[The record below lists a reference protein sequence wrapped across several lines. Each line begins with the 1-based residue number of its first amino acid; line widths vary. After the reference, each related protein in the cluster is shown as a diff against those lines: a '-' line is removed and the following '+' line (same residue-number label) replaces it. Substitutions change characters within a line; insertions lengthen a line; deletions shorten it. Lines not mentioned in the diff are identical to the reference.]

1 MQEELAAI
9 DVSPLESL
17 MGIKAELET
26 LEARLTAM
34 EERKDS
40 VAAPVFVRVRN
51 DYETRRKSLEAEAA
65 PLKAA
70 AQAQYVKLAA
80 LLSRSA
86 ADHEAARL
94 DREEIEFRHA
104 LGEFDNTEFKR
115 KLAEI
120 DQQLAAKAASREQ
133 ALAVRQRF
141 VDAFRS
147 EAELESKL
155 PPVVVP
161 KPVPPPEPV
170 VVAPVAVVVPE
181 PEPELE
187 PEPIPLPV
195 VEPEPEPIP
204 RPAAEQTTRRLP
216 TLDMALKVPQIDV
229 PTMIAKPITV
239 NSPPPPAAP
248 PAAAGATQIMRAIKP
263 SELAAASAAPAGPPA
278 LPRAPEPAAAVGVIR
293 SARLVP
299 QNSEAGKL
307 SHTIGAKP
315 LTIGSGE
322 SCDIRVGGA
331 NARHAEVR
339 ASMAG
344 MTVSDLGGG
353 VRINGVVIE
362 QHLLRHEDVLEVGP
376 ARFTFREA

>member
-104 LGEFDNTEFKR
+104 LGEFDNAEFKR
-115 KLAEI
+115 KLSEI
-120 DQQLAAKAASREQ
+120 DHQLAAKSAAREE

-161 KPVPPPEPV
+161 KPAPPPEPV
-170 VVAPVAVVVPE
+170 IVAPVVIAPE
-181 PEPELE
+181 PEPE
-187 PEPIPLPV
+187 PEPIPVPV

-229 PTMIAKPITV
+229 PTLIAKPITA
-239 NSPPPPAAP
+239 NSPPPPSAP

-278 LPRAPEPAAAVGVIR
+278 LPRAPEPVAGTIR

-299 QNSEAGKL
+299 QNAEAGKL

-331 NARHAEVR
+331 SARHAEVR

>member
-104 LGEFDNTEFKR
+104 LGEFDDAEFKR
-115 KLAEI
+115 KLSEI
-120 DQQLAAKAASREQ
+120 DHQLAAKAAAREE

-161 KPVPPPEPV
+161 KPAPPPPEPV
-170 VVAPVAVVVPE
+170 VVAPVVVAPE
-181 PEPELE
+181 PEPE
-187 PEPIPLPV
+187 PIPVPV

-216 TLDMALKVPQIDV
+216 TLDVALKVPQIDV
-229 PTMIAKPITV
+229 PTLIAKPITA
-239 NSPPPPAAP
+239 NSPPPPSAP
-248 PAAAGATQIMRAIKP
+248 PATAGATQIMRAIKP

-278 LPRAPEPAAAVGVIR
+278 LPRTPEPAAGSVR

-299 QNSEAGKL
+299 QNAEAGKL

-331 NARHAEVR
+331 SARHAEVR

>member
-51 DYETRRKSLEAEAA
+51 DYEARRKTLESEAA

-80 LLSRSA
+80 LLSRSE

-104 LGEFDNTEFKR
+104 LGEFDNAEFKR
-115 KLAEI
+115 KLGEI

-155 PPVVVP
+155 PPVVVA
-161 KPVPPPEPV
+161 KPVPPPEPEI
-170 VVAPVAVVVPE
+170 VAAVAVVA
-181 PEPELE
+181 
-187 PEPIPLPV
+187 
-195 VEPEPEPIP
+195 EPEPEPMPAPVLEPAPILT
-204 RPAAEQTTRRLP
+204 PAAEQTTRRLP

-229 PTMIAKPITV
+229 PTLIAKPITA
-239 NSPPPPAAP
+239 NTPPPPSAP
-248 PAAAGATQIMRAIKP
+248 PAVAGATQIMRAIKP
-263 SELAAASAAPAGPPA
+263 SELAAATAPPVGPPA
-278 LPRAPEPAAAVGVIR
+278 LPRAPDPAAGTIR

-299 QNSEAGKL
+299 QNAEAGKL

>member
-1 MQEELAAI
+1 MQDELAAI

-26 LEARLTAM
+26 LESRLGAM
-34 EERKDS
+34 QERKDS
-40 VAAPVFVRVRN
+40 VAAPVFERVRK
-51 DYETRRKSLEAEAA
+51 DYESRRRALEADAA

-70 AQAQYVKLAA
+70 AREQYVKLAA
-80 LLSRSA
+80 LLSRSE

-104 LGEFDNTEFKR
+104 LGEFDKSEYKR
-115 KLAEI
+115 RVGEI
-120 DQQLAAKAASREQ
+120 DEQLAAKAAAREN

-147 EAELESKL
+147 EDELESAL
-155 PPVVVP
+155 PP
-161 KPVPPPEPV
+161 
-170 VVAPVAVVVPE
+170 APIAPE
-181 PEPELE
+181 PEPEPVPEVVAPAAPPAE
-187 PEPIPLPV
+187 PEPLPV
-195 VEPEPEPIP
+195 
-204 RPAAEQTTRRLP
+204 PAAEQTTRRLP
-216 TLDMALKVPQIDV
+216 TLDPDAFKVHQSDV
-229 PTMIAKPITV
+229 PTMIARPITADT
-239 NSPPPPAAP
+239 PPPPAAP
-248 PAAAGATQIMRAIKP
+248 PPTPGATQIMRAIKP
-263 SELAAASAAPAGPPA
+263 SELAAAAAASAAPKATPAATPSPPP
-278 LPRAPEPAAAVGVIR
+278 LRGSEPAAVVR

-299 QNSEAGKL
+299 QNAEAGKL

-322 SCDIRVGGA
+322 SCDIRVAGA
-331 NARHAEVR
+331 QARHAEVR

-344 MTVSDLGGG
+344 ITVSDLGGG

>member
-1 MQEELAAI
+1 MQDELAAI
-9 DVSPLESL
+9 DVSPLEAL

-40 VAAPVFVRVRN
+40 VAAPVYLRVRN
-51 DYETRRKSLEAEAA
+51 DYETRRSSLEADAA
-65 PLKAA
+65 PLKSA

-80 LLSRSA
+80 LLSRSE

-104 LGEFDNTEFKR
+104 LGEFDKAEYKR
-115 KLAEI
+115 RVGEI
-120 DQQLAAKAASREQ
+120 DEQLAAKAAAREQ

-147 EAELESKL
+147 EDELESAL
-155 PPVVVP
+155 
-161 KPVPPPEPV
+161 
-170 VVAPVAVVVPE
+170 
-181 PEPELE
+181 
-187 PEPIPLPV
+187 
-195 VEPEPEPIP
+195 
-204 RPAAEQTTRRLP
+204 PAAVAAKPAAEPAHPAAPEEPAAAPITEQTPAVAQVPLSEQTTRRLP
-216 TLDMALKVPQIDV
+216 TLDAAALKVPQIDV
-229 PTMIAKPITV
+229 PTLVAKPITADTPPPRSV
-239 NSPPPPAAP
+239 PPPAAP
-248 PAAAGATQIMRAIKP
+248 PPTPGATQIMRAIKP
-263 SELAAASAAPAGPPA
+263 SELATAATLMAPAAVKAQPASPPPITRGNEAAP
-278 LPRAPEPAAAVGVIR
+278 GVVR

-299 QNSEAGKL
+299 QNPEAGKL

-331 NARHAEVR
+331 SARHAEVR

-344 MTVSDLGGG
+344 ITVSDLGGG

>member
-9 DVSPLESL
+9 DVTPLDAL

-26 LEARLTAM
+26 LESRLKAM

-40 VAAPVFVRVRN
+40 VAAPVFARVRS
-51 DYETRRKSLEAEAA
+51 DYENRRKTLESEAA
-65 PLKAA
+65 PLKANA
-70 AQAQYVKLAA
+70 RKEYVKLAA
-80 LLSRSA
+80 LLSRSE

-104 LGEFDNTEFKR
+104 LGEFDDAEFKQR
-115 KLAEI
+115 I
-120 DQQLAAKAASREQ
+120 DTIDAQLADKAASREEG
-133 ALAVRQRF
+133 LSLRKRF

-147 EAELESKL
+147 QEELEASL
-155 PPVVVP
+155 
-161 KPVPPPEPV
+161 PPEPAKPAPPPV
-170 VVAPVAVVVPE
+170 KVEPEAPPAPVAVEAE
-181 PEPELE
+181 PA
-187 PEPIPLPV
+187 
-195 VEPEPEPIP
+195 
-204 RPAAEQTTRRLP
+204 PAVEQTTRRLP
-216 TLDMALKVPQIDV
+216 TLDAAQKAVAGDA
-229 PTMIAKPITV
+229 PTIVAKPITP
-239 NSPPPPAAP
+239 STPPPASP
-248 PAAAGATQIMRAIKP
+248 PATPGATQIMRAIKP
-263 SELAAASAAPAGPPA
+263 SELAAAAAASPSTAPTRAGPPV
-278 LPRAPEPAAAVGVIR
+278 LPKSGDSAGVAR

-299 QNSEAGKL
+299 QNAEAGKL

-331 NARHAEVR
+331 GARHAEVR

-344 MTVSDLGGG
+344 ITVSDLGGG
-353 VRINGVVIE
+353 VRINGVVVE